1 MSGQVIQNLPEN
13 QAENAGSRP
22 PNVPRANI
30 IYRST
35 QWLGF
40 RHNDTKY
47 KHMYRAE
54 RAINIACGV
63 VRRQQETQ
71 ASISFFLTTIP
82 IYTSGCDFLFED
94 TSLEYV
100 PCGYS

>member
-35 QWLGF
+35 Q
-40 RHNDTKY
+40 
-47 KHMYRAE
+47 
-54 RAINIACGV
+54 
-63 VRRQQETQ
+63 
-71 ASISFFLTTIP
+71 
-82 IYTSGCDFLFED
+82 
-94 TSLEYV
+94 
-100 PCGYS
+100 